1 MGFEATFG
9 SGGAPGWYGKI
20 STLGDFASRRL
31 PPSTLSA
38 LDHWLADVVAGSR
51 AQLGDDWLDLYLAA
65 PLQRFVL
72 GPGLLDA
79 AGGTTTMR
87 AAGAAGRAVGWMGG
101 RAEPAPTWWFGV
113 LMPSCD
119 NVGRYFPLVVL
130 QPRSAPPVERFG
142 LDHLER
148 WWQRAGEAA
157 LATLQDDVDVE
168 RFDRAL
174 AELPPWPAMRESGP
188 SGAARGVPAGE
199 CHVAAAGT
207 LGELA
212 QAFAAADW
220 LARLQGRS
228 LWWSW
233 RPGDSAPG
241 AVTTAAVPSSC
252 RIVAGLPSAPVF
264 AEMIRAAD

>member
-1 MGFEATFG
+1 MGFEASFG
-9 SGGAPGWYGKI
+9 SGGAPGWYGKV
-20 STLGDFASRRL
+20 STLGDFASRRV
-31 PPSTLSA
+31 PASTLSA
-38 LDHWLADVVAGSR
+38 LDHWLSAVVAGSR
-51 AQLGDDWLDLYLAA
+51 QELGDAWLDLYLAS

-72 GPGLLDA
+72 GPGLLE
-79 AGGTTTMR
+79 
-87 AAGAAGRAVGWMGG
+87 AGAGASTRFGG
-101 RAEPAPTWWFGV
+101 RAAMPPTWWFGV

-130 QPRSAPPVERFG
+130 QPRTAPPVERFA
-142 LDHLER
+142 LDHLEL
-148 WWQRAGEAA
+148 WWQRAGEAV
-157 LATLQDDVDVE
+157 LATLSDEVDVE
-168 RFDRAL
+168 RFDRTL
-174 AELPPWPAMRESGP
+174 AELPPWPTAREVPGWAAAAGRGGP
-188 SGAARGVPAGE
+188 AAE
-199 CHVAAAGT
+199 CHVPAAGT

-233 RPGDSAPG
+233 RPGAGSEVQA
-241 AVTTAAVPSSC
+241 AATTC

>member
-9 SGGAPGWYGKI
+9 SGGAPGWYGKV

-31 PPSTLSA
+31 AASTLSA
-38 LDHWLADVVAGSR
+38 LDHWLSAVVAGSR
-51 AQLGDDWLDLYLAA
+51 RQLGDEWLELYLAS

-72 GPGLLDA
+72 GPGLLE
-79 AGGTTTMR
+79 AGAGTTTLR
-87 AAGAAGRAVGWMGG
+87 AGSGRGGWMGG
-101 RAEPAPTWWFGV
+101 GVAAPPTWWFGV

-148 WWQRAGEAA
+148 WWQRTGEAA
-157 LATLQDDVDVE
+157 LATLSDDVDVE

-174 AELPPWPAMRESGP
+174 AELPPWPAMREGP
-188 SGAARGVPAGE
+188 GGAGRTVAAGE
-199 CHVAAAGT
+199 CRVAVAGN

-220 LARLQGRS
+220 LVRLQGRS

-233 RPGDSAPG
+233 RPGEPAAEGAALAAAP
-241 AVTTAAVPSSC
+241 TSC

-264 AEMIRAAD
+264 ADMIRGGA